1 MAEYSNHPERLD
13 DALSRPGRFDVHIPF
28 YDATHAQIVSLFKHF
43 YPASSLMPKS
53 GSADDQEVEKADSET
68 AEETL
73 QSLAQSFA
81 DKVFSQPLLADDTP
95 MTVSMAAL
103 QGFLLG
109 NKRDARMAEEK
120 AGDWVRELW
129 GQQQEKAE
137 KRVEKAK
144 MRGEARRKAER
155 FEPEVQ
161 VQEENVGANETKMSK
176 VQGEDMVKLETIQ
189 ESKDEEQ
196 NAVFRGAPPSP
207 VSPTTP
213 ASPLPA

>member
-1 MAEYSNHPERLD
+1 
-13 DALSRPGRFDVHIPF
+13 
-28 YDATHAQIVSLFKHF
+28 
-43 YPASSLMPKS
+43 MPKS